1 MTHRRTNPWRAL
13 LVLCALS
20 LAAPACRDRVTS
32 GPGLPFPAALAVAP
46 GVSSVAG
53 GPVFDLVGVRV
64 TLSELSGRSVV
75 LDTVAR
81 FSADDTTIRLA
92 AVVQLTRPSQDF
104 LLRAAAADILG
115 DTLFRATDTVTLRQN
130 ELSPLLTPVLLQYAG
145 PDTLVAAISIAPR
158 DTAITVGLPLVM
170 RAQAIGFDQTIL
182 KSVRIGW
189 SSSDPTSVTVSPDGT
204 VLALAPAQG
213 VWIVARTA
221 TGRADSTQVSAAV
234 SLPLPPDTAAAAV
247 VTRGP

>member
-1 MTHRRTNPWRAL
+1 MLP
-13 LVLCALS
+13 VLCALS
-20 LAAPACRDRVTS
+20 LAATAVACRDRVTS
-32 GPGLPFPAALAVAP
+32 GPGLPFPAVLAVAP

-64 TLSELSGRSVV
+64 TLTELSGRSVV
-75 LDTVAR
+75 LDTVAT
-81 FSADDTTIRLA
+81 FSVDDTTIRLA

-104 LLRAAAADILG
+104 VLRAAAADIAG

-130 ELSPLLTPVLLQYAG
+130 EPYPLPTPVLLQYAG

-158 DTAITVGLPLVM
+158 DTAIIVGVPLLM
-170 RAQAIGFDQTIL
+170 RVQAIGFDQAIL

-189 SSSDPTSVTVSPDGT
+189 RSSNPASITVSPDGT
-204 VLALAPAQG
+204 VLALAPTQG

-221 TGRADSTQVSAAV
+221 TGRADSTQISAAV
-234 SLPLPPDTAAAAV
+234 PVPLPLQPDTPATV
-247 VTRGP
+247 VFRGRP